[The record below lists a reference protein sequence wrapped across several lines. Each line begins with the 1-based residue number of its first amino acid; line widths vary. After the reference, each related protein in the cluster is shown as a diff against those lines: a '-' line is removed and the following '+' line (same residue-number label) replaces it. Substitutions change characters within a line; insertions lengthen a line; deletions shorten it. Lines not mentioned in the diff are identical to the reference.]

1 MMLLPDNLYHNDDT
15 RDNVS
20 RLFFGEMTKNITPF
34 FQLSVEDMLCVS
46 SRSPFFNFFQIVLNN
61 KFLQQTKWFSEPLQ
75 YNYWL
80 NRAVKTKTFVNTS
93 EIAVHVRAN
102 RESAGLVRS
111 RRWDVFAVGSA
122 RYQAAVTLPLSA
134 RGGLLCWKK
143 IESCAALM
151 TETCAW
157 LLYFRGNDMHRPIR
171 PQLGIEDWDEGTY
184 YVLVIAFYDE
194 LYQKHRI
201 WFNCCRMC

>member
-93 EIAVHVRAN
+93 DMIVAVKLRSTFARTEN
-102 RESAGLVRS
+102 LQGLCAVVDEMFL
-111 RRWDVFAVGSA
+111 RWGQRD
-122 RYQAAVTLPLSA
+122 
-134 RGGLLCWKK
+134 
-143 IESCAALM
+143 
-151 TETCAW
+151 
-157 LLYFRGNDMHRPIR
+157 IR
-171 PQLGIEDWDEGTY
+171 PRWRFLCRQEVDYCVERRLSP
-184 YVLVIAFYDE
+184 VL
-194 LYQKHRI
+194 H
-201 WFNCCRMC
+201 